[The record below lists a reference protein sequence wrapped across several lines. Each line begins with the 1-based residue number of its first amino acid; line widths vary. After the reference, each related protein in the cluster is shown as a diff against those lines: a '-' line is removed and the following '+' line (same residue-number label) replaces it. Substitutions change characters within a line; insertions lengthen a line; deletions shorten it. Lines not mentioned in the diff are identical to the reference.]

1 MKTICR
7 IIKNELKML
16 FSSPISWLI
25 LVIFAYQAGV
35 EFCDLFGR
43 QLNNVINGYPT
54 LKLTDQLFTLRSV
67 FAQIQNNLYLYI
79 PLLTMG
85 IMSREYNSG
94 SIKLLYS
101 SPITNVQIIGGK
113 FIALM
118 IYAAVLMSAVLLLI
132 VFADITVKDLDL
144 GAITCGMLGL
154 YLLACA
160 YCAIGL
166 YMSTLTSYQVVAAV
180 GTLAVLAVLN
190 FIGGVGQEIEW
201 VREITYWLCISGRAN
216 EMVSGL
222 ICSEDVIYFIAVIAL
237 FLILSTMKLKYER
250 GKDSYIKMILH
261 YLLVAACISGIAYI
275 SSRPSMM
282 FYHDMTQT
290 KHRTLSLGSQ
300 AVMEAIG
307 KDQKLTITTYVNL
320 LEQNY
325 HAADKRNQLSDMKRF
340 EQYTRFNPNIT
351 MKYVY
356 YWAGNENTEW
366 NKHFPD
372 YTWEERAR
380 HLARSWNNLDFD
392 SFLTQEQVL
401 ELEDLTPE
409 EFRFVRIIEN
419 EKGQKTALRIFND
432 MARHPSEA
440 EISAAFRRLTTDPT
454 QYAFITGHGERD
466 IFNSSDNDYYLF
478 AKQNGFRHSLINQGF
493 DTDTLT
499 LANADETANGADVI
513 VIADPKRPYTPEE
526 LGQLEHY
533 IATGKNF
540 LITGSP
546 KNREFINPIL
556 NLLGIELT
564 EGTLAKKNEE
574 FAPNLMISR
583 FTPQG
588 LTFSGVFAYVDRL
601 GYKITAPNAA
611 GIRQVADKGFHFV
624 PIVAADS
631 TGCWNEL
638 HTMDY
643 VNETA
648 EFNPEKGEVE
658 ANGLPIISLLARDIA
673 DKKQQKIVIM
683 GSADCISNNEFS
695 KGRNGIRSANY
706 ELILQTGLWFSD
718 GYFPVNTNRPERPD
732 NQINYVNYS
741 HLIWIKAF
749 FTGLIPIILA
759 TIGFI
764 IYYRRSRK

>member
-7 IIKNELKML
+7 IIRNELKML
-16 FSSPISWLI
+16 FNSPISWII
-25 LVIFAYQAGV
+25 LVIFTYQAGM
-35 EFCDLFGR
+35 EFCDALGL
-43 QLNNVINGYPT
+43 QLKYIISGYS
-54 LKLTDQLFTLRSV
+54 LRELTNALFTTRSV
-67 FAQIQNNLYLYI
+67 FSQIQNNLYLYI

-101 SPITNVQIIGGK
+101 SPITNAQIIWGK
-113 FIALM
+113 FISLM
-118 IYAAVLMSAVLLLI
+118 IYAAALLCIVILMVIFS
-132 VFADITVKDLDL
+132 DIIVKDLDL
-144 GAITCGMLGL
+144 GAITSGIWGL

-237 FLILSTMKLKYER
+237 FLTLSMMKLKYER
-250 GKDSYIKMILH
+250 GKNSYIKMVIH
-261 YLLVAACISGIAYI
+261 YLLVTTCVAGIAYF
-275 SSRPSMM
+275 SSRPSLM

-290 KHRTLSLGSQ
+290 KHRTLSKGSQ

-320 LEQNY
+320 LESNY
-325 HAADKRNQLSDMKRF
+325 HSADKKNQLTDMKRF
-340 EQYTRFNPNIT
+340 EQYRRFNPNIE

-366 NKHFPD
+366 DKHYPNLN
-372 YTWEERAR
+372 WEERAK
-380 HLARSWNNLDFD
+380 HLAEAWKLNYED
-392 SFLTQEQVL
+392 FLTQDQVK
-401 ELEDLTPE
+401 ELEDLTSE
-409 EFRFVRIIEN
+409 EFRFVRFIED
-419 EKGQKTALRIFND
+419 EKGQKTALRIFDD
-432 MARHPSEA
+432 MSRHPSET
-440 EISAAFRRLTTDPT
+440 EISAALRRLTTKPT
-454 QYAFITGHGERD
+454 KYSFITGHGERE
-466 IFNSSDNDYYLF
+466 IFNSSDKDYYLF

-499 LANADETANGADVI
+499 LAYADEIANGADVI
-513 VIADPKRPYTPEE
+513 VIADPQKPYTAEE
-526 LGQLEHY
+526 LGQIEHY
-533 IATGKNF
+533 IAIGKNF

-556 NLLGIELT
+556 ELLGVELT
-564 EGTLAKKNEE
+564 EGTIAKKHEE
-574 FAPNLMISR
+574 FASNLMISR

-588 LTFSGVFAYVDRL
+588 LKFSGVFAYVDRL
-601 GYKITAPNAA
+601 GYRITAPNAA
-611 GIRQVADKGFHFV
+611 GIQQVADKGFHFV
-624 PIVAADS
+624 PIVATDS
-631 TGCWNEL
+631 TGCWTEKQ
-638 HTMDY
+638 TIDY

-658 ANGLPIISLLARDIA
+658 ANGMPIISLLARDIT
-673 DKKQQKIVIM
+673 DNRQQKIVIM

-718 GYFPVNTNRPERPD
+718 GKFPVNTNRPERPD
-732 NQINYVNYS
+732 NAIFHVKFSQM
-741 HLIWIKAF
+741 IWIKAF
-749 FTGLIPIILA
+749 FMGLIPIILA
-759 TIGFI
+759 LVGTFI
-764 IYYRRSRK
+764 YVRRSRK

>member
-1 MKTICR
+1 
-7 IIKNELKML
+7 
-16 FSSPISWLI
+16 
-25 LVIFAYQAGV
+25 
-35 EFCDLFGR
+35 
-43 QLNNVINGYPT
+43 
-54 LKLTDQLFTLRSV
+54 
-67 FAQIQNNLYLYI
+67 
-79 PLLTMG
+79 MG

-101 SPITNVQIIGGK
+101 SPITNAQIIWGK

-118 IYAAVLMSAVLLLI
+118 IYAAVLMCAVVLLI

-144 GAITCGMLGL
+144 GALASGILGL

-237 FLILSTMKLKYER
+237 FLTLSMMKLKYER
-250 GKDSYIKMILH
+250 GKNSYIKMVIH
-261 YLLVAACISGIAYI
+261 YLLVTTCVAGIAYF
-275 SSRPSMM
+275 SSRPSLM

-290 KHRTLSLGSQ
+290 KHRTLSKGSQ

-320 LEQNY
+320 LESNY
-325 HAADKRNQLSDMKRF
+325 HSADKKNQLTDMKRF
-340 EQYTRFNPNIT
+340 EQYRRFNPNIE

-366 NKHFPD
+366 DKHYPNLN
-372 YTWEERAR
+372 WEERAK
-380 HLARSWNNLDFD
+380 HLAEAWKLNYED
-392 SFLTQEQVL
+392 FLTQDQVK
-401 ELEDLTPE
+401 ELEDLTSE
-409 EFRFVRIIEN
+409 EFRFVRFIED
-419 EKGQKTALRIFND
+419 EKGQKTALRIFDD
-432 MARHPSEA
+432 MSKHPSET
-440 EISAAFRRLTTDPT
+440 EISAALRRLTTKPT
-454 QYAFITGHGERD
+454 KYSFITGHGERN
-466 IFNSSDNDYYLF
+466 IFNSSDKDYYLF

-499 LANADETANGADVI
+499 LAYANEIANGADVI
-513 VIADPKRPYTPEE
+513 VIADPQKPYTAEE
-526 LGQLEHY
+526 LGQIEHY
-533 IATGKNF
+533 IAIGKNF

-556 NLLGIELT
+556 ELLGVELT
-564 EGTLAKKNEE
+564 EGTIAKKHEE
-574 FAPNLMISR
+574 FASNLMISR

-588 LTFSGVFAYVDRL
+588 LKFSGVFAYVDRL
-601 GYKITAPNAA
+601 GYRITAPNAA
-611 GIRQVADKGFHFV
+611 GIQQVADKGFHFV
-624 PIVAADS
+624 PIVATDS
-631 TGCWNEL
+631 TGCWTEKQ
-638 HTMDY
+638 TIDY

-658 ANGLPIISLLARDIA
+658 ANGMPIISLLARDIT
-673 DKKQQKIVIM
+673 DNRQQKIVIM

-718 GYFPVNTNRPERPD
+718 GKFPVNTNRPERPD
-732 NQINYVNYS
+732 NAIFHVKFSQM
-741 HLIWIKAF
+741 IWIKAF
-749 FTGLIPIILA
+749 FMGLIPIILA
-759 TIGFI
+759 LVGTFI
-764 IYYRRSRK
+764 YVRRSRK

>member
-1 MKTICR
+1 MKTILR

-35 EFCDLFGR
+35 EFCELMER
-43 QLNNVINGYPT
+43 QMKYDIGGHQLRN
-54 LKLTDQLFTLRSV
+54 LTNALFTQRSV
-67 FAQIQNNLYLYI
+67 FYQIQSNLYLYI

-101 SPITNVQIIGGK
+101 SPITNAQIIWGK

-118 IYAAVLMSAVLLLI
+118 IYAVAMMCTVLLLI

-144 GAITCGMLGL
+144 GAIASGLLGL

-216 EMVSGL
+216 EMVGGL
-222 ICSEDVIYFIAVIAL
+222 ICSEDVIYFIAVIGL
-237 FLILSTMKLKYER
+237 FLSLSMMKLKYER
-250 GKDSYIKMILH
+250 GKNSYAKMILH
-261 YLLVAACISGIAYI
+261 YMSVAVIVSGIAYI

-282 FYHDMTQT
+282 TYYDATTT
-290 KHRTLSLGSQ
+290 KHKTLSKGSQ
-300 AVMEAIG
+300 MVMDSIG
-307 KDQKLTITTYVNL
+307 RDKKLTFTTYVNL
-320 LEQNY
+320 LEPNY
-325 HAADKRNQLSDMKRF
+325 YSADKKNQLNDMKRF
-340 EQYTRFNPNIT
+340 EQYRRFNPNIDL
-351 MKYVY
+351 KYVY
-356 YWAGNENTEW
+356 YWSECENMQWKT
-366 NKHFPD
+366 HHPD
-372 YTWEERAR
+372 KTPEE
-380 HLARSWNNLDFD
+380 LAKYVTKSWKLKYED
-392 SFLTQEQVL
+392 FLTPEQL
-401 ELEDLTPE
+401 AEQIDLTPE
-409 EFRFVRIIEN
+409 EFRFVSAIED
-419 EKGQKTALRIFND
+419 EKGQRVFLRIFDD
-432 MARHPSEA
+432 MSRFPSES
-440 EISAAFRRLTTDPT
+440 EISAALKKLTMKPT
-454 QYAFITGHGERD
+454 KYSFIIGHGERD
-466 IFNSSDNDYYLF
+466 IYRRSDIDYYLF
-478 AKQNGFRHSLINQGF
+478 AKQNSFRHSLINQGF
-493 DTDTLT
+493 DTDTLS
-499 LANADETANGADVI
+499 LANADENANDAKVI
-513 VIADPKRPYTPEE
+513 VIADPKRPYTAEE

-546 KNREFINPIL
+546 QNREFINPIL
-556 NLLGIELT
+556 NLLGVELA
-564 EGTLAKKNEE
+564 EGTIARKHEE
-574 FAPNLMISR
+574 FSPNLMITR

-588 LTFSGVFAYVDRL
+588 LTFSPTFAYVDRL

-624 PIVAADS
+624 PIVTVDS
-631 TGCWNEL
+631 TGCWTEL
-638 HTMDY
+638 HTKDY

-658 ANGLPIISLLARDIA
+658 CNGMPIISLLARDLG

-683 GSADCISNNEFS
+683 GSADCISNGEFM

-718 GYFPVNTNRPERPD
+718 GHFPVNTNRPERPD
-732 NQINYVNYS
+732 NDIRYVKFS
-741 HLIWIKAF
+741 HMIWLRIF
-749 FTGLIPIILA
+749 FMGIIPIILA
-759 TIGFI
+759 IIGAR
-764 IYYRRSRK
+764 IYVVRSRK

>member
-25 LVIFAYQAGV
+25 LVIFAYQAGT
-35 EFCDLFGR
+35 EFCDLLER
-43 QLNNVINGYPT
+43 ELRDNISGYPFMR
-54 LKLTDQLFTLRSV
+54 LTDSLFTQRSV
-67 FAQIQNNLYLYI
+67 FYQIQSNLYLYI

-101 SPITNVQIIGGK
+101 SPITNAQIIWGK

-118 IYAAVLMSAVLLLI
+118 VYAAALMGAVLFLI
-132 VFADITVKDLDL
+132 IFADITVKDLDL
-144 GAITCGMLGL
+144 GALASGILGL

-216 EMVSGL
+216 EMISGL

-237 FLILSTMKLKYER
+237 FLSLSMMKLKYER
-250 GKDSYIKMILH
+250 GKNSYVKMILH
-261 YLLVAACISGIAYI
+261 YLCVAAVVSGVAYI

-282 FYHDMTQT
+282 TYFDATQT
-290 KHRTLSLGSQ
+290 KHRTLSKGSQ
-300 AVMEAIG
+300 IVMDSIG
-307 KDQKLTITTYVNL
+307 KNQKLTITTYVNM
-320 LEQNY
+320 LEPHFHY
-325 HAADKRNQLSDMKRF
+325 ADKRSQLNDMRRF
-340 EQYTRFNPNIT
+340 EQYTRFNPNIDL
-351 MKYVY
+351 KYVY
-356 YWAGNENTEW
+356 YWAESENMQWRTHHPDKSTEEIA
-366 NKHFPD
+366 K
-372 YTWEERAR
+372 YVAK
-380 HLARSWNNLDFD
+380 SWKLNYDE
-392 SFLTQEQVL
+392 FLTPEQL
-401 ELEDLTPE
+401 AEQIDLTQE
-409 EFRFVRIIEN
+409 EFRFVRTIED
-419 EKGQKTALRIFND
+419 EKGQKAFLRIFDD
-432 MARHPSEA
+432 MSRLPSET
-440 EISAAFRRLTTDPT
+440 EISAALRRLTMKPT
-454 QYAFITGHGERD
+454 KYSFITGHGERS
-466 IFNSSDNDYYLF
+466 IVTKSDNDYYLF
-478 AKQNGFRHSLINQGF
+478 ARQNGFRHSLINQGF
-493 DTDTLT
+493 DTDTLS
-499 LANADETANGADVI
+499 LATADETANGANVI
-513 VIADPKRPYTPEE
+513 VIADPKRPYTAEE

-556 NLLGIELT
+556 NLLGVELT
-564 EGTLAKKNEE
+564 EGTIARKHEE
-574 FAPNLMISR
+574 FTPNLMITR

-588 LTFSGVFAYVDRL
+588 LAFSPTFAYVDRY

-611 GIRQVADKGFHFV
+611 GIREVADKGFHFV
-624 PIVAADS
+624 PIVAVDS
-631 TGCWNEL
+631 TGCWTEL
-638 HTMDY
+638 HTEDY

-658 ANGLPIISLLARDIA
+658 ANGMPIISLLARDLA

-683 GSADCISNNEFS
+683 GSADCISNGEFS

-706 ELILQTGLWFSD
+706 ELILQTGLWFSE

-732 NQINYVNYS
+732 NDIKYVKFA
-741 HLIWIKAF
+741 HMIWLRIF
-749 FTGLIPIILA
+749 FMGIIPIILA
-759 TIGFI
+759 LVGAR
-764 IYYRRSRK
+764 IYVKRSNK

>member
-16 FSSPISWLI
+16 FSSPIAWLI
-25 LVIFAYQAGV
+25 LVIFAYQAGM
-35 EFCDLFGR
+35 EFCEIMERLQRSVISGR
-43 QLNNVINGYPT
+43 PLMR
-54 LKLTDQLFTLRSV
+54 LTDTFFTSGSI
-67 FAQIQNNLYLYI
+67 FYQIQSNLYLYI
-79 PLLTMG
+79 PLLTMS

-101 SPITNVQIIGGK
+101 SPITNAQIIWGK

-118 IYAAVLMSAVLLLI
+118 VYAAALMGTVILLI

-144 GAITCGMLGL
+144 GAIASGLLGL

-222 ICSEDVIYFIAVIAL
+222 ICSEDVVYFLAVISL
-237 FLILSTMKLKYER
+237 FLLLSMMKLKYER
-250 GKDSYIKMILH
+250 GKSSYVKMILH
-261 YLLVAACISGIAYI
+261 YLVVIVGVAGIAYA
-275 SSRPSMM
+275 SSRPSLMA
-282 FYHDMTQT
+282 YYDATTT

-300 AVMEAIG
+300 AVMDSIG
-307 KDQKLTITTYVNL
+307 KDQKLAITTYVNL
-320 LEQNY
+320 LEPNY
-325 HAADKRNQLSDMKRF
+325 HSADKRNQLNDMKRY
-340 EQYTRFNPNIT
+340 EQYRRFNPNIT

-356 YWAGNENTEW
+356 YWADSENGQW
-366 NKHFPD
+366 KVYHPD
-372 YTWEERAR
+372 KTPEEYAR
-380 HLARSWNNLDFD
+380 
-392 SFLTQEQVL
+392 FLTKSWKLKFEDFFTPEQL
-401 ELEDLTPE
+401 AEQIDLTPE
-409 EFRFVRIIEN
+409 EFRFVSTIED
-419 EKGQKTALRIFND
+419 EKGQRVFLRIFDD
-432 MARHPSEA
+432 MSRFPSEG
-440 EISAAFRRLTTDPT
+440 EISAALKRLVKKPT
-454 QYAFITGHGERD
+454 KYSFITGHGERD
-466 IFNSSDNDYYLF
+466 IFKRSDRDYYLF

-493 DTDTLT
+493 DTDTLS
-499 LANADETANGADVI
+499 LANADETANDANVI
-513 VIADPKRPYTPEE
+513 VIADPKRPYTAEE

-533 IATGKNF
+533 IASGKNF

-546 KNREFINPIL
+546 QNREFINPIL
-556 NLLGIELT
+556 ELLGVELT
-564 EGTLAKKNEE
+564 EGTIARKHEE
-574 FAPNLMISR
+574 FAPNLMITR

-588 LTFSGVFAYVDRL
+588 LKFSPTFALVDSY

-624 PIVAADS
+624 PIVAVDS
-631 TGCWNEL
+631 TGCWTEL
-638 HTMDY
+638 HTKDY

-658 ANGLPIISLLARDIA
+658 ANGIPIISLLARDLA

-683 GSADCISNNEFS
+683 GSADCISNGEFS

-718 GYFPVNTNRPERPD
+718 GQFPVNTGRPKRPD
-732 NQINYVNYS
+732 NDINYVKYS
-741 HLIWIKAF
+741 HMIWLKIF
-749 FTGLIPIILA
+749 FMGLIPIALA
-759 TIGFI
+759 VAGGR
-764 IYYRRSRK
+764 IYVRRSRK

>member
-7 IIKNELKML
+7 IIRNELKML
-16 FSSPISWLI
+16 FSSPISWII
-25 LVIFAYQAGV
+25 LVIFTYQAGM
-35 EFCDLFGR
+35 EFCSSLGT
-43 QLNNVINGYPT
+43 QLRYIVSGYS
-54 LKLTDQLFTLRSV
+54 LRELTTALFTGRSV
-67 FAQIQNNLYLYI
+67 FYQIQNNLYLYI

-101 SPITNVQIIGGK
+101 SPITNAQIIWGK

-118 IYAAVLMSAVLLLI
+118 VYIAALMAVVILMI
-132 VFADITVKDLDL
+132 IFADIVVKDLDL
-144 GAITCGMLGL
+144 GALASGLLGL

-190 FIGGVGQEIEW
+190 FIGGVGQEVEW

-237 FLILSTMKLKYER
+237 FLTLSMMKLKYER
-250 GKDSYIKMILH
+250 GKTSYTQMVLH
-261 YLLVAACISGIAYI
+261 YLLVTACITGIAYI
-275 SSRPSMM
+275 SSRPNLM

-290 KHRTLSLGSQ
+290 KHRTLSKGSQ

-320 LEQNY
+320 LESNY
-325 HAADKRNQLSDMKRF
+325 LTANKPNQLNDMKRF
-340 EQYTRFNPNIT
+340 EQYRRFNPNID

-356 YWAGNENTEW
+356 YWAGCENSQWDTHYP
-366 NKHFPD
+366 NK
-372 YTWEERAR
+372 TWEERAKALTKAWKIR
-380 HLARSWNNLDFD
+380 FDDFI
-392 SFLTQEQVL
+392 SPEQVA
-401 ELEDLTPE
+401 ELENLEPE
-409 EFRFVRIIEN
+409 EFRFVRTIEN
-419 EKGQKTALRIFND
+419 EKGEKTFLRIFDDNS
-432 MARHPSEA
+432 RHPSES
-440 EISAAFRRLTTDPT
+440 EISAALRRLTMKPT
-454 QYAFITGHGERD
+454 QYSFIIGHGERD
-466 IFNSSDNDYYLF
+466 IFSIKDYDYYLF

-499 LANADETANGADVI
+499 LANADEIANGADVI

-533 IATGKNF
+533 IAIGKNF

-556 NLLGIELT
+556 SLLGIELT
-564 EGTLAKKNEE
+564 EGTIAKKNEE
-574 FAPNLMISR
+574 FASNLMISR

-658 ANGLPIISLLARDIA
+658 ANGMPIISLLARDIT

-732 NQINYVNYS
+732 NQIKYLKYTN
-741 HLIWIKAF
+741 LIWIKGF
-749 FTGLIPIILA
+749 FMYLIPILLA
-759 TIGFI
+759 AFGTMIW
-764 IYYRRSRK
+764 YKRSRK

>member
-7 IIKNELKML
+7 IIRNELKML
-16 FSSPISWLI
+16 FNSPISWII
-25 LVIFAYQAGV
+25 LVIFTYQAGM
-35 EFCDLFGR
+35 EFCDALGL
-43 QLNNVINGYPT
+43 QLKYIISGYS
-54 LKLTDQLFTLRSV
+54 LRELTNALFTTRSV
-67 FAQIQNNLYLYI
+67 FSQIQNNLYLYI

-101 SPITNVQIIGGK
+101 SPITNAQIIWGK

-118 IYAAVLMSAVLLLI
+118 IYTAALLCVVILMVIFS
-132 VFADITVKDLDL
+132 DIIVKDLDL
-144 GAITCGMLGL
+144 GAITCGVLGL

-190 FIGGVGQEIEW
+190 FIGDVGQEIEW

-237 FLILSTMKLKYER
+237 FLTLSMMKLKYER
-250 GKDSYIKMILH
+250 GKNSYIKMVIH
-261 YLLVAACISGIAYI
+261 YLLVTTCVAGIAYF
-275 SSRPSMM
+275 SSRPSLM

-290 KHRTLSLGSQ
+290 KHRTLSKGSQ

-320 LEQNY
+320 LESNY
-325 HAADKRNQLSDMKRF
+325 HSADKKNQLTDMKRF
-340 EQYTRFNPNIT
+340 EQYRRFNPNIE

-356 YWAGNENTEW
+356 YWAGNENTQW
-366 NKHFPD
+366 DTHYPD
-372 YTWEERAR
+372 KTWEERAQQLTR
-380 HLARSWNNLDFD
+380 AWKLRFKD
-392 SFLTQEQVL
+392 FLTPNQIS
-401 ELEDLTPE
+401 ELENLVPE
-409 EFRFVRIIEN
+409 EFRFVRFIED
-419 EKGQKTALRIFND
+419 EKGQKTALRIFDD
-432 MARHPSEA
+432 MSKHPSET
-440 EISAAFRRLTTDPT
+440 EISAALRRLTTKPT
-454 QYAFITGHGERD
+454 KYSFITGHGERE
-466 IFNSSDNDYYLF
+466 IFNSSDKDYYLF

-499 LANADETANGADVI
+499 LAYADEIANGADVI
-513 VIADPKRPYTPEE
+513 VIADPQKPYTAEE
-526 LGQLEHY
+526 LGQIEHY
-533 IATGKNF
+533 IAIGKNF

-556 NLLGIELT
+556 ELLGVELT
-564 EGTLAKKNEE
+564 EGTIAKKHEE
-574 FAPNLMISR
+574 FASNLMISR

-588 LTFSGVFAYVDRL
+588 LKFSGVFAYVDRL
-601 GYKITAPNAA
+601 GYRITAPNAA
-611 GIRQVADKGFHFV
+611 GIQQVADKGFHFV
-624 PIVAADS
+624 PIVATDS
-631 TGCWNEL
+631 TGCWTEKQ
-638 HTMDY
+638 TIDY

-658 ANGLPIISLLARDIA
+658 ANGMPIISLLARDIT
-673 DKKQQKIVIM
+673 DNRQQKIVIM

-718 GYFPVNTNRPERPD
+718 GKFPVNTNRPERPD
-732 NQINYVNYS
+732 NAIFHVKFSQM
-741 HLIWIKAF
+741 IWIKAF
-749 FTGLIPIILA
+749 FMGLIPIILA
-759 TIGFI
+759 LVGTFI
-764 IYYRRSRK
+764 YVRRSRK

>member
-7 IIKNELKML
+7 IIRNELRML

-43 QLNNVINGYPT
+43 QLNNIINGSPT
-54 LKLTDQLFTLRSV
+54 LKLTDQLFTFRSV
-67 FAQIQNNLYLYI
+67 FAQIQSNLYLYI

-101 SPITNVQIIGGK
+101 SPITNAQIIWGK

-118 IYAAVLMSAVLLLI
+118 IYTAALLCVVILMVIFS
-132 VFADITVKDLDL
+132 DIIVKDLDL
-144 GAITCGMLGL
+144 GAITCGVLGL

-237 FLILSTMKLKYER
+237 FLTLSMMKLKYER
-250 GKDSYIKMILH
+250 GKNSYIKMVIH
-261 YLLVAACISGIAYI
+261 YLLVTTCVAGIAYF
-275 SSRPSMM
+275 SSRPSLM

-290 KHRTLSLGSQ
+290 KHRTLSKGSQ

-320 LEQNY
+320 LESNY
-325 HAADKRNQLSDMKRF
+325 HSADKKNQLTDMKRF
-340 EQYTRFNPNIT
+340 EQYRRFNPNIE

-366 NKHFPD
+366 DKHYPNLN
-372 YTWEERAR
+372 WEERAK
-380 HLARSWNNLDFD
+380 HLAEAWKLNYED
-392 SFLTQEQVL
+392 FLTQDQVK
-401 ELEDLTPE
+401 ELEDLTSE
-409 EFRFVRIIEN
+409 EFRFVRFIED
-419 EKGQKTALRIFND
+419 EKGQKTALRIFDD
-432 MARHPSEA
+432 MSKHPSET
-440 EISAAFRRLTTDPT
+440 EISAALRRLTTKPT
-454 QYAFITGHGERD
+454 KYSFITGHGERN
-466 IFNSSDNDYYLF
+466 IFNSSDKDYYLF

-499 LANADETANGADVI
+499 LAYADEIANGADVI
-513 VIADPKRPYTPEE
+513 VIADPQKPYTAEE
-526 LGQLEHY
+526 LGQIEHY
-533 IATGKNF
+533 IAIGKNF

-556 NLLGIELT
+556 ELLGVELT
-564 EGTLAKKNEE
+564 EGTIAKKHEE
-574 FAPNLMISR
+574 FASNLMISR

-588 LTFSGVFAYVDRL
+588 LKFSGVFAYVDRL
-601 GYKITAPNAA
+601 GYRITAPNAA
-611 GIRQVADKGFHFV
+611 GIQQVADKGFHFI
-624 PIVAADS
+624 PIVATDS
-631 TGCWNEL
+631 TGCWTEKQ
-638 HTMDY
+638 TIDY

-658 ANGLPIISLLARDIA
+658 ANGMPIISLLARDIT
-673 DKKQQKIVIM
+673 DNRQQKIVIM

-718 GYFPVNTNRPERPD
+718 GKFPVNTNRPERPD
-732 NQINYVNYS
+732 NAIFHVKFSQM
-741 HLIWIKAF
+741 IWIKAF
-749 FTGLIPIILA
+749 FMGLIPIILA
-759 TIGFI
+759 LVGTFI
-764 IYYRRSRK
+764 YVRRSRK